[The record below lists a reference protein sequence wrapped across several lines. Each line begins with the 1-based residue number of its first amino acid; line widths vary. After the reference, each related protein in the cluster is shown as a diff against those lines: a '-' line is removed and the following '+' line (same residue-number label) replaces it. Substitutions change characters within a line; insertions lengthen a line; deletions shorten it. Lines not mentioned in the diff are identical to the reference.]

1 MLNHGASVEEELIME
16 LQNVPEKLLTTELC
30 LEAMENLLK
39 EVRKFV
45 PEGLRDK
52 IRSMLANN

>member
-1 MLNHGASVEEELIME
+1 ME